1 MKLKQLIREYN
12 FNLEP
17 SEQEFSQYIDENKKQ
32 ELIQELIND
41 ILDHMKAKE
50 EIKKR
55 YSL

>member
-50 EIKKR
+50 DIKKR